1 MSKIKNISIRFFFAV
16 IIIGI
21 ALKQIQESNNLVT
34 SCQDNISKLKNFLYS
49 IKITNLGYI
58 YNLTPRIVLAMNYS
72 LIAAAIMFLLK
83 IDGYMIFLTNVIV
96 IQLLLVNN
104 IFLDKSSK
112 CYLIASCYL
121 SIYGAFIY
129 FKKNM

>member
-49 IKITNLGYI
+49 IKITNLGYL
-58 YNLTPRIVLAMNYS
+58 YNLAPRIILVMNYS

-83 IDGYMIFLTNVIV
+83 IEGYMIFLTNVIV
-96 IQLLLVNN
+96 IQFLLINN
-104 IFLDKSSK
+104 IFLDNSSK